1 MEFSVNFSLNLM
13 LLMCMKVLCVP
24 LYAQIKGEFSLYL
37 VGLMVSLKCMLCSPT
52 HEKNE
57 DGWFLWISRCFT
69 IILGVLG
76 LYKPSAPGLLSN
88 ALIL

>member
-1 MEFSVNFSLNLM
+1 M

-52 HEKNE
+52 HEKKE

-76 LYKPSAPGLLSN
+76 LYKPSVFGLLSN
-88 ALIL
+88 VPIL